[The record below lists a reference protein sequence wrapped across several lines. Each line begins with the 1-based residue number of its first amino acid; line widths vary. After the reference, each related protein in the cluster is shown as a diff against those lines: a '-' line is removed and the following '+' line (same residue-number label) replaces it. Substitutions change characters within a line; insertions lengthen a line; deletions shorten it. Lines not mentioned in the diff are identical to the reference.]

1 MASTLKP
8 SKNRLITAPKTSLM
22 PWLGIAVIII
32 LLDQITKIT
41 IAKTFVYAQAKAI
54 TSFFNL
60 TLVYNK
66 GAAFSF
72 LASESGWQRYLF
84 TGLGLAA
91 AVAIIVL
98 LKRHAGQ
105 RLFCWAL
112 ALILGGAIGNV
123 IDRMLYGHVI
133 DFLDFYIGSW
143 HFPAFNVADSTIC
156 VGAFLFV
163 LDELRRVNR

>member
-72 LASESGWQRYLF
+72 LASE
-84 TGLGLAA
+84 
-91 AVAIIVL
+91 
-98 LKRHAGQ
+98 
-105 RLFCWAL
+105 
-112 ALILGGAIGNV
+112 
-123 IDRMLYGHVI
+123 
-133 DFLDFYIGSW
+133 
-143 HFPAFNVADSTIC
+143 
-156 VGAFLFV
+156 
-163 LDELRRVNR
+163 